1 MEVRQCVYRNCCGGL
16 LRNCRIFDPE
26 ITFITDDS
34 RKVKPGCAFVCI
46 RGNHIDGHTLAVKA
60 VESGAAAVIAQADTG
75 LFLPSARARYEA
87 AYSLMCEAL
96 FHDPAQ
102 RLHLIGI
109 TGTNGKTT
117 SAFLIKEVLDA
128 AGYRTGLIGTVQN
141 MAGDEVFPAQLTTPD
156 PYELKRA
163 LPKDGNGGLY
173 ALCDGGFF
181 PGARTAA
188 GGGAAL

>member
-1 MEVRQCVYRNCCGGL
+1 MRLSEL
-16 LRNCRIFDPE
+16 LRRVTPELPDFDPE

-46 RGNHIDGHTLAVKA
+46 RGNHIDGHTLAAKA

-75 LFLPSARARYEA
+75 LSCQVLVPDTRA

-117 SAFLIKEVLDA
+117 SAFLIKEILDA
-128 AGYRTGLIGTVQN
+128 AGYRTGSS
-141 MAGDEVFPAQLTTPD
+141 
-156 PYELKRA
+156 
-163 LPKDGNGGLY
+163 
-173 ALCDGGFF
+173 ALCRIWRGMRCSQ
-181 PGARTAA
+181 PSSPHRT
-188 GGGAAL
+188 LMSSTSSSKRW